1 MAITVSGANN
11 VGGMYHA
18 ELTGTSYVPSYI
30 LLGLLK
36 KLQSFKEHFTQNK

>member
-30 LLGLLK
+30 PLGIVK
-36 KLQSFKEHFTQNK
+36 KVTIF